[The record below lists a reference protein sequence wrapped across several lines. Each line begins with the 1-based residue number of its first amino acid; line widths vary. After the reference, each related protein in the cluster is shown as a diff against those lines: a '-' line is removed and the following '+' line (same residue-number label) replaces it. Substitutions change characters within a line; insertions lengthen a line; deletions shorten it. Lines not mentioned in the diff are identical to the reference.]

1 MIGFCGAHRTGK
13 TTLARAVARHLDLPF
28 CETSAGATFARL
40 GRDPK
45 AEYPFAERLD
55 IQRAILDD
63 MAAVYRASP
72 EGFIADRTPID
83 MWAYTLAEVGR
94 QTLTPALEH
103 AYRDYEAALIE
114 TTKAHF
120 DAAFLVQPG
129 IRVLETAGKA
139 PASSGYIEHLNALVR
154 GLMEDVRLNLRPH
167 VVPRRVLSLD
177 ARLAVVTAGLGLQPQ
192 RVAGGMRP

>member
-63 MAAVYRASP
+63 MAAAYRATP

-94 QTLTPALEH
+94 QTLSPALEH

-120 DAAFLVQPG
+120 DVAILVQPG

-139 PASSGYIEHLNALVR
+139 PASAGYIEHLNGLVR
-154 GLMEDVRLNLRPH
+154 GLMD
-167 VVPRRVLSLD
+167 D
-177 ARLAVVTAGLGLQPQ
+177 ARLQLRSYVIPRNVLPLESRLAVATAHLGLQPP
-192 RVAGGMRP
+192 RLAGGMRP

>member
-72 EGFIADRTPID
+72 EGFVADRTPID

-120 DAAFLVQPG
+120 DVAFLVQPG
-129 IRVLETAGKA
+129 ILVLETAGKA

-154 GLMEDVRLNLRPH
+154 GLMEDARLKLRTH

-177 ARLAVVTAGLGLQPQ
+177 ARLALVTVGLGLQPQ